1 VAGEPESEP
10 NMIGRATMEREVLV
24 LATGGTIA
32 MRGARAV
39 PSAGP
44 SELLH
49 AAGLTGVHS
58 RELLGVPGPQV
69 ALHEALLVA
78 RTAAQEAAAGMGV
91 VVTHG
96 TDTLEETAVLCDL
109 LHDSDAP
116 IVFTG
121 AIRPASAP
129 GADGPANLMDAV
141 AVAGA
146 AQAAGLG
153 CVVVFGGEIHAARG
167 VRKVDSSGPSA
178 FGSPGGGPL
187 GRVVEGRLALRTRPV
202 RPDHALAPDRL
213 DFHVPVI
220 VAALGDELALLDA
233 PADGA
238 VVATLGGGH
247 LSPAAL
253 EQVRA
258 AAQRMPVVL
267 AVRPER
273 GAMLTS
279 TYGFH
284 GAEGDLRASGAI
296 PAGALSPQA
305 ARMKLLACLGCG
317 LSADELA
324 RAFANDDP

>member
-1 VAGEPESEP
+1 
-10 NMIGRATMEREVLV
+10 MEREVLV

-32 MRGARAV
+32 MSGARAV
-39 PSAGP
+39 PSEGP
-44 SELLH
+44 SELLD
-49 AAGLTGVHS
+49 AARLTGVHS
-58 RELLGVPGPQV
+58 RELLGVPGPQIGLAD
-69 ALHEALLVA
+69 ALRVA
-78 RTAAQEAAAGMGV
+78 RTAAQEAATGKGV

-109 LHDSDAP
+109 LHEGDAP

-146 AQAAGLG
+146 AQSAGLG

-167 VRKVDSSGPSA
+167 VRKVDSAGPSA

-187 GRVVEGRLALRTRPV
+187 GRVVEGRLAMRTRPV
-202 RPDHALAPDRL
+202 RPEHALAPERL
-213 DFHVPVI
+213 DFHVPVV
-220 VAALGDELALLDA
+220 VAALGDELALLA
-233 PADGA
+233 VPADGA

-253 EQVRA
+253 RQVQS

-305 ARMKLLACLGCG
+305 ARMKLLACLGCD
-317 LSADELA
+317 LSGDGLA